1 MSYEE
6 AYIRGKSYAEEGMT
20 LKEYQEIIEYL
31 RDNFGQMIAHGFHNG
46 YMEN

>member
-6 AYIRGKSYAEEGMT
+6 AYVYGKAYAENGLT
-20 LKEYQEIIEYL
+20 IKEYNAIIEYL
-31 RDNFGQMIAHGFHNG
+31 RDHFGQMIAHGFHNG